1 MVGRADTQCGRGLAR
16 LLNASVFLIV
26 LVNSNRAQGQQFNV
40 GAPTGASGGSVVVGQ
55 PLGQANFPDWST
67 PSIAPFSGRG
77 GRGGSRAPASALQTP
92 GAPVF
97 AATAA
102 TLAIPS
108 LPALQGTQYGELE
121 LPADFLVYGNAA
133 GMNLDAAI
141 EQLVRQNLDLQAARM
156 EVPMADADVLTANL
170 RANPIF
176 YADEEL
182 IPYGHFSFL
191 RPGGPPQ
198 IDINISYPLDL
209 TFKRQA
215 RTRSAREARNVTEA
229 QLQDA
234 IRNQIDNLYTVYEDN
249 VSAGLT
255 LQFSEIYLTGVRKL
269 ETVTEALF
277 NNKQVQESDL
287 MAVKTEVQLAEL
299 QVKEAKQ
306 TKIKANRTL
315 ALMLNLPLTAYE
327 EIEKLDVFD
336 PVGKLQKPP
345 LNRDELVQRAL
356 AKRPDLIAYRYGL
369 NRAKA
374 DVKLA
379 KANAYP
385 DVYVLYQPYTLQNN
399 TYIGVQSA
407 YSWWLGIT
415 ATIPVYSRNQGNI
428 TRADINVSQTE
439 VQVQSAERVVI
450 NDVLSA
456 IQELEQSLI
465 AVVQFR
471 EQIIPTAKKVR
482 NAAYTRYL
490 GGGTS
495 ALEYLNAQQDYNDKV
510 RAYRDAMVRHRR
522 AILDLNTAIG
532 ERILP

>member
-1 MVGRADTQCGRGLAR
+1 MAGRTEITGSRRLPWLLA
-16 LLNASVFLIV
+16 ASLFLIPLSTFV
-26 LVNSNRAQGQQFNV
+26 SAQQVNV
-40 GAPTGASGGSVVVGQ
+40 GTPTGASGGSVLVGE

-77 GRGGSRAPASALQTP
+77 GRGGSHAPASALQTP

-102 TLAIPS
+102 TLAIPT
-108 LPALQGTQYGELE
+108 LPPLQGTQYGELE
-121 LPADFLVYGNAA
+121 LPADFVNYGNAT

-156 EVPMADADVLTANL
+156 EIPMADADVLTANL

-198 IDINISYPLDL
+198 IDVNISYPFDL
-209 TFKRQA
+209 TFKRLA

-234 IRNQIDNLYTVYEDN
+234 IRNQIDNLYTVFEDV

-255 LQFSEIYLTGVRKL
+255 VQFSEKYLVGVRRL
-269 ETVTEALF
+269 EKVTQSLF
-277 NNKQVQESDL
+277 DKGQVQESDL
-287 MAVKTEVQLAEL
+287 LAVKTEVQLSEL
-299 QVKEAKQ
+299 QVKEAQQ
-306 TKIKANRTL
+306 TKIKANRAL

-327 EIEKLDVFD
+327 QVEKLDVFD
-336 PVGKLQKPP
+336 PVGKLQRPP
-345 LNRDELVQRAL
+345 IDRDELVQKAL
-356 AKRPDLIAYRYGL
+356 ARRPDLIAYRYGL

-374 DVKLA
+374 DVQVA

-385 DVYVLYQPYTLQNN
+385 DVYVLYQPYTFQNN
-399 TYIGVQSA
+399 TYLGVQSA

-415 ATIPVYSRNQGNI
+415 ATMPVYSRNQGNI
-428 TRADINVSQTE
+428 ARARINVSQTE
-439 VQVQSAERVVI
+439 VQMQSEERVVI

-456 IQELEQSLI
+456 IQELEQSLV

-471 EQIIPTAKKVR
+471 EQVIPTARKVR
-482 NAAYTRYL
+482 DAAYTRYT

-522 AILDLNTAIG
+522 AILDLNTAVG